1 MNKIL
6 IITFLVT
13 LLNASYPKLYS
24 ALGDII
30 YDNVDKIEK
39 LQNIKEYDVYKK
51 EISDYVAEVQK
62 TKEKG
67 FEIISSDNKEDKK
80 AYLTTLRKL
89 SKQNDFFIRSVQSNY
104 RKSIENE
111 DSQLFSK
118 LINSGLLDT
127 QEHKQEIID
136 YYFEHEEDINA
147 TGVIQSYLD
156 ADAKLKSKR
165 DAQAAKYK
173 TKKMRE
179 AEKIKRIRK
188 NDIEAQ
194 KALEKKLQEEVNKKK
209 LEIRQNQ
216 KIELRQ

>member
-111 DSQLFSK
+111 DSQLF
-118 LINSGLLDT
+118 
-127 QEHKQEIID
+127 
-136 YYFEHEEDINA
+136 F
-147 TGVIQSYLD
+147 
-156 ADAKLKSKR
+156 
-165 DAQAAKYK
+165 
-173 TKKMRE
+173 
-179 AEKIKRIRK
+179 
-188 NDIEAQ
+188 
-194 KALEKKLQEEVNKKK
+194 
-209 LEIRQNQ
+209 
-216 KIELRQ
+216 